1 MINLNKEDIIELFKK
16 ETDEFIKE
24 NYNTKGVK
32 EMYYV
37 LTGKET
43 KKSKDAVVKLLRSKL
58 GGTLNDRI

>member
-1 MINLNKEDIIELFKK
+1 MVNLNKEDIIELFKK

-24 NYNTKGVK
+24 NYNTKGIK

-43 KKSKDAVVKLLRSKL
+43 KKSKDAVIKLLRSKL
-58 GGTLNDRI
+58 GGPLDGNV

>member
-1 MINLNKEDIIELFKK
+1 MINLNKEDIIELFRK

-24 NYNTKGVK
+24 NYNTKGIK

-43 KKSKDAVVKLLRSKL
+43 KKNKDAVIKLLRSKI
-58 GGTLNDRI
+58 GGPLDDNA

>member
-1 MINLNKEDIIELFKK
+1 MVNLNKEDIIELFKK

-24 NYNTKGVK
+24 NYNTKGIK

-43 KKSKDAVVKLLRSKL
+43 KKSKDAVIKLLRSKL
-58 GGTLNDRI
+58 GGPLDDNV

>member
-1 MINLNKEDIIELFKK
+1 MVNLNKEDIIELFKK

-24 NYNTKGVK
+24 NYNTKGIK

-43 KKSKDAVVKLLRSKL
+43 KKGKDAVIKLLRSKL
-58 GGTLNDRI
+58 GGPLDDNV